1 MMRTINLIVLIFCVT
16 TANAQVTDWLADLD
30 RWRVEIER
38 LIGNVRVYID
48 SLINPPAANQTKSLP
63 PFEHRIPTLQR
74 LERSHLQ
81 RVREESQAYRQALQ
95 SVTLKTGFKDYRCVL
110 HAHSYLS
117 HDSRGTIE
125 EIAAAAK
132 QVGVQAIFISDH
144 PQEKDVV
151 AEGARGIIN
160 DVLFVPG
167 SETRGF
173 LLYPGNGKLPSFNM
187 NDRQLVDAVK
197 ASRGMVFVAHP
208 EEPHDW
214 SIQTLTGME
223 IYNTHT
229 DVNDEL
235 ELLKTLQP
243 KDTAGYGKLLTLLNT
258 FQDYPQESFSSL
270 YDHPKDLLA
279 RYDTLCKTRPF
290 TAIAANDSHQN
301 TGFVVVGTQDGK
313 YRVEDPLGEE
323 ITTLDP
329 SNNSALKLLFGE
341 SQPGKVLFKRQLDPY
356 PVSLGYV
363 NTHIL
368 ARERTER
375 ALRDAL
381 AKGRTYI
388 AFDWIA
394 DATGTAFLL
403 KSGSK
408 SYPLG
413 ETVRFKSGMRLQ
425 AEVPLSG
432 FMRLMRDGSAVKQ
445 VEGRTLD
452 FEVQEVGIYRLE
464 VYLPLGGELRGWIFT
479 GAIRIVE

>member
-1 MMRTINLIVLIFCVT
+1 MKAIGLITLIFCT
-16 TANAQVTDWLADLD
+16 ATANAQITDWMADLD
-30 RWRVEIER
+30 RLRVEIGR
-38 LIGNVRVYID
+38 WIDSARVYID
-48 SLINPPAANQTKSLP
+48 NLMSPSKTQQINPLP
-63 PFEHRIPTLQR
+63 PFEHRLPTLQR
-74 LERSHLQ
+74 LERAHLQ
-81 RVREESQAYRQALQ
+81 RVREETQAYRNALQ
-95 SVTLKTGFKDYRCVL
+95 PVSLKTGFRDWRCVL

-151 AEGARGIIN
+151 AEGAKGMIN

-173 LLYPGNGKLPSFNM
+173 LLYPGNGKMPPLNVS
-187 NDRQLVDAVK
+187 DRQLADAVK
-197 ASRGMVFVAHP
+197 ASRGMVFIAHP

-214 SIQTLTGME
+214 SIASLTGME

-229 DVNDEL
+229 DVNDEAD
-235 ELLKTLQP
+235 LLRTLQP
-243 KDTAGYGKLLTLLNT
+243 KDTTGYTQLLVLLNN

-270 YDHPKDLLA
+270 YDHPYDLLK
-279 RYDTLCKTRPF
+279 RYDEMCKTRPF

-313 YRVEDPLGEE
+313 YRIEDPLGEE
-323 ITTLDP
+323 ITTLDLA
-329 SNNSALKLLFGE
+329 NNSALKLLFGE
-341 SQPGKVLFKRQLDPY
+341 PQPGKMLFKRQLDPY

-363 NTHIL
+363 STHIL
-368 ARERTER
+368 ARERSER
-375 ALRDAL
+375 SLRDAL

-408 SYPLG
+408 TYTLG
-413 ETVRFKSGMRLQ
+413 DTVQFKPGMKLQ
-425 AEVPLSG
+425 AEVPLNG
-432 FMRLMRDGSAVKQ
+432 FMRLMKDGKEIKQ
-445 VEGRTLD
+445 SIGRRLD
-452 FEVQEVGIYRLE
+452 FEVHGAGIYRLE

-479 GAIRIVE
+479 GAIRIME